1 MPYPR
6 ISAAETQEWCMVVL
20 LGEAGGGN
28 AFVPDIASAS
38 FPPPARTVIGRISN
52 YNGSTRTRR
61 DARHDCSIGGH
72 RAGRSPSAKRFSLS
86 VRVCMRART
95 RTVDCS
101 PRSEPIRTP
110 NVHDN
115 PLPRPRFRLRSRRQ
129 VITEQRRA
137 TRSSTSIAESRD
149 HYGGVTLRGSFLR

>member
-1 MPYPR
+1 
-6 ISAAETQEWCMVVL
+6 MVVL

-72 RAGRSPSAKRFSLS
+72 RAGRSQSAKRFSLS
-86 VRVCMRART
+86 ARVCMRART

-110 NVHDN
+110 NVHV
-115 PLPRPRFRLRSRRQ
+115 RQ
-129 VITEQRRA
+129 PSA
-137 TRSSTSIAESRD
+137 SSVVSASKSASSYYRTTPSDAVKYVNCGIK
-149 HYGGVTLRGSFLR
+149 GSLCEGAFFDDSMLAIGEIEIR